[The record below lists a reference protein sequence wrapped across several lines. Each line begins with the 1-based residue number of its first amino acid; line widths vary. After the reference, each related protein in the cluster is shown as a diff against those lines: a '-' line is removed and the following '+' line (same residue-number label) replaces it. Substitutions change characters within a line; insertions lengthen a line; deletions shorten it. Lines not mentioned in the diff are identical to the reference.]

1 MSDDISLNELL
12 DLSIGTPDAGS
23 VNFGALYALLRALL
37 GHLKLERLTTSWTAA
52 DGELEDGS
60 GHGRAPLVLADSA
73 STFRAMEEKVRR
85 MEEQMCALEALPSAA
100 ELLGSDTAL
109 SDMWS
114 LMQLRRKAQGN
125 EDGVSK
131 DHAHLV
137 RCSVAVTHGNSWVC
151 MWYIDGHSALTLQPS
166 RTPDNVSVCVCDDKP
181 VQSHLQCMALI
192 QDLLKEI
199 QTLKESRDGLRQEV
213 NVLNGQISQ
222 LNMDEISER
231 IKAMEQYCNQVED
244 LDNTTKE
251 LKAKLAQYPGPE
263 ELTQCVT
270 WEVMQAAL
278 ISERPKIQE
287 DLRETLG
294 TASNNKPVQTLNCGS
309 PGTEAGFE
317 GTVDEDLSR
326 QVSQLHPS
334 DGCLN
339 AVTGRRLSRVSIGAE
354 HYPETVE
361 ALTEVGKL
369 RDKHES
375 LDTRVTFL
383 EANKAD
389 QSQLQHLHAV
399 LTALEEKRIPDYVP
413 EQLNNLK
420 TLVDRLLED
429 KKEVSEVESV
439 LMEMR
444 ADLVCEGSDR
454 DLPRD
459 DSQIQQLNQQ
469 TAQIR

>member
-1 MSDDISLNELL
+1 
-12 DLSIGTPDAGS
+12 
-23 VNFGALYALLRALL
+23 
-37 GHLKLERLTTSWTAA
+37 
-52 DGELEDGS
+52 
-60 GHGRAPLVLADSA
+60 
-73 STFRAMEEKVRR
+73 
-85 MEEQMCALEALPSAA
+85 
-100 ELLGSDTAL
+100 
-109 SDMWS
+109 
-114 LMQLRRKAQGN
+114 
-125 EDGVSK
+125 
-131 DHAHLV
+131 
-137 RCSVAVTHGNSWVC
+137 
-151 MWYIDGHSALTLQPS
+151 
-166 RTPDNVSVCVCDDKP
+166 
-181 VQSHLQCMALI
+181 
-192 QDLLKEI
+192 
-199 QTLKESRDGLRQEV
+199 
-213 NVLNGQISQ
+213 
-222 LNMDEISER
+222 
-231 IKAMEQYCNQVED
+231 
-244 LDNTTKE
+244 KE

-429 KKEVSEVESV
+429 KKELVEQHKGEFLETAFFKQRVEEAVLRVEVESV

-444 ADLVCEGSDR
+444 TDLVCEGSDR

-469 TAQIR
+469 TAQIRTAVLKLDKKVQGLMKAKQQKDHKVHERAEER